1 MVEKVKKQMSID
13 ETRTR
18 QLLRTRF
25 QSISSGN
32 IITLELSNKK
42 FKQWRKLME
51 DDRPTQELIQ
61 ACVTDTAFRING
73 DRLRCTICSTDDD
86 IVPLTL
92 EHILMNCSSL
102 EQERME
108 TIWCTENIT
117 MLDDKAVAKSNFA
130 PMFIRAAKN
139 KIKHIIWEGRQAFFE
154 ENEINNGSS

>member
-1 MVEKVKKQMSID
+1 MYTD
-13 ETRTR
+13 EARTR

-25 QSISSGN
+25 QSISSEN
-32 IITLELSNKK
+32 IIALELSNKK

-51 DDRPTQELIQ
+51 DDRPTQDLIQ

-73 DRLRCTICSTDDD
+73 DRLRCTECSTDDT

-92 EHILMNCSSL
+92 EHILIYCSSL

-117 MLDDKAVAKSNFA
+117 TLNWTTMAESNFA
-130 PMFIRAAKN
+130 PTIIRAAKN
-139 KIKHIIWEGRQAFFE
+139 KIKHIVWNARQAFFE
-154 ENEINNGSS
+154 ENQIDNSRR